1 MRNNLDLNFKLNFK
15 RILFSLIV
23 GVLCTLTFSG
33 SKAYAFSSVS
43 EFLGAG
49 HQPGSA
55 QLIGDTFYFC
65 QGDTTAT
72 YAISYRTIGFKVEV
86 TFNGNTYS
94 FSSPINYRQDGIPGL
109 FNNSREYKD
118 GKTWDLWSIGY
129 HVIVNKLI
137 EIYPGVDFS
146 DLYNKNSSATFTFR
160 GYVTQTTDYEQS
172 WEGYLHPDGST
183 TGVVY
188 CKEDWQPKPYY
199 YMTNKGWADLKSV
212 KRVGSGGDYQ
222 KPDTPDVD
230 TTKVTVDSRNPA
242 KTMLTWYDNME
253 TLFTQ
258 PNENIVIKFTSRASF
273 YDDKARIRS
282 TFYQMTNSQN
292 AHVGTLRMNIA
303 RGSDS
308 TWAGK
313 DDLNYDR
320 GNPWNDQTFTSW
332 DKYLGDYYHNEV
344 WSHRPSGTEVE
355 SKYNLKMVEHAQFY
369 NFYPAAQIKLMD
381 TDSVIKQSGY
391 FEHNKGLRIISD
403 GVAPNYGGL
412 SVTNTN
418 GDSYK
423 ITATG
428 VNDNNTVPVPGSG
441 VMGVNVIVSNS
452 TGELAWIDLPKV
464 SEGTYSATV
473 DLSKYNKEDVNL
485 SLWMQDNVGNN
496 ARYDNLNTIYFG
508 QKLTSTIEDY
518 IYKDDLGIK
527 WTKANSPFYIKQ
539 NGSYKSTAPDSL
551 GAYFLEN
558 KQNVYGSK
566 TSPNGLSLL
575 VNKDSGLSKS
585 TKTNSKGYE
594 FTKGRKESNSKTYL
608 VADTSKESAIYDL
621 YHNLESSN
629 LGFTGKVQYSGE
641 ILGIDNAK
649 PKVEFDGS
657 TNLVVKDDESGL
669 KTVTVTGNF
678 TNKKLTGKEQSIT
691 VNFGNKKTLEVTV
704 TDNVGNSTT
713 VTINKGA
720 EIKPNN
726 PNNPKDQ
733 WEGKSSAYIKATEV
747 LMNDKRRLKVDV
759 SVTVSATSR
768 YEYAYTE
775 ERVDAYGN
783 KYETEVYKWVDYPFR
798 GSFTGSDG
806 TTFDYYTTSTS
817 GKTFTN
823 SYYIDDIDNQSF
835 GPQLT
840 YETTSG
846 DNRVVKVNKLA
857 DLMHTYTFNVS
868 GSADG
873 DNRVSDTLT
882 VDWCSRYDHF
892 KFNLYRLTDDEFN
905 TLSSPVTIFKDRK
918 VEPNNEILMSY
929 LQTGRYRVEV
939 TMYDFNKNP
948 SVTSVLEFEHDQPHR
963 YAQMEMNMTA
973 IKDINWENE
982 IYPIDY
988 KSQEYKFPLGD
999 AYRFN
1004 GHEIAKGYAANYNFA
1019 IPEGLSYSNLKAVY
1033 TIYGKDGYGNEIPL
1047 TGTSSGTS
1055 LSSLD
1060 SRNGTTFLKQTK
1072 DFIKKSDI
1080 IYMKHYLP
1088 SNTVFT
1094 DSSNRVYE
1102 GDVYVKV
1109 KVTADLRN
1117 NGDDYIDVGRI
1128 SGLYKI
1134 YKYTQ
1139 SRTAEDD
1146 LELNKQR

>member
-23 GVLCTLTFSG
+23 GVLCALTFSE
-33 SKAYAFSSVS
+33 SKTYAFNSVRD
-43 EFLGAG
+43 FLNAG
-49 HQPGSA
+49 HKPGSA

-65 QGDTTAT
+65 QGDVTPSTQT
-72 YAISYRTIGFKVEV
+72 YYRTVGFKVEV
-86 TFNGNTYS
+86 EIDSGVYT

-109 FNNSREYKD
+109 FNRVEDVFD
-118 GKTWDLWSIGY
+118 GKTWDLWSINY
-129 HVIVNKLI
+129 HVLVNKLI
-137 EIYPGVDFS
+137 ERYPGVDFS
-146 DLYNKNSSATFTFR
+146 DLYNRDTQATFWFR
-160 GYVTQTTDYEQS
+160 GYVSYTERWGQEWSGFLRADGTIDRVVFCN
-172 WEGYLHPDGST
+172 EG
-183 TGVVY
+183 
-188 CKEDWQPKPYY
+188 QPKPLWF
-199 YMTNKGWADLKSV
+199 MSQEGWNNLVSWKTIGKG
-212 KRVGSGGDYQ
+212 GTYE

-230 TTKVTVDSRNPA
+230 TTKVVVDSRNPA

-292 AHVGTLRMNIA
+292 EHVGTLRMNIA
-303 RGSDS
+303 RDRDD

-320 GNPWNDQTFTSW
+320 GNPWGDQTFTSW

-344 WSHRPSGTEVE
+344 YSHRSSGTEVE

-412 SVTNTN
+412 SVTNTS
-418 GDSYK
+418 GDSYR
-423 ITATG
+423 IVATG
-428 VNDNNTVPVPGSG
+428 VNDNNAVAVPGSG
-441 VMGVNVIVSNS
+441 VMGVNVIVSGS
-452 TGELAWIDLPKV
+452 TGDLAWIDLPKV
-464 SEGTYSATV
+464 SEGTYATTV
-473 DLSKYNKEDVNL
+473 DLSKFNKEDVNL

-496 ARYDNLNTIYFG
+496 VRHDNVGTIYFG

-518 IYKDDLGIK
+518 IYKDDSGIK
-527 WTKANSPFYIKQ
+527 WTKANSQFYIKQ

-551 GAYFLEN
+551 GAYFLED

-566 TSPNGLSLL
+566 TSPNGLTSL
-575 VNKDSGLSKS
+575 VNRDSGLTKS
-585 TKTNSKGYE
+585 TKTNSKGYD
-594 FTKGRKESNSKTYL
+594 FVKGRKESNSKTYL
-608 VADTSKESAIYDL
+608 VADSSKESAIYDL
-621 YHNLESSN
+621 YHNLESSS

-669 KTVTVTGNF
+669 KTITVPGNF

-713 VTINKGA
+713 VTINKGS

-726 PNNPKDQ
+726 PDNPKDQ

-747 LMNDKRRLKVDV
+747 VMNNKRRLKVDV
-759 SVTVSATSR
+759 SVTVSATERREYVRTDVWTDSNGNQHR
-768 YEYAYTE
+768 EDIYEWITH
-775 ERVDAYGN
+775 
-783 KYETEVYKWVDYPFR
+783 PFR

-806 TTFDYYTTSTS
+806 TTFDYYTSSTS

-823 SYYIDDIDNQSF
+823 SYYIDDVDNQSF

-846 DNRVVKVNKLA
+846 DNRVVRVNNLA

-905 TLSSPVTIFKDRK
+905 VLSSPVTIFKDRK

-948 SVTSVLEFEHDQPHR
+948 SVKSVLEFEHDQPHR

-973 IKDINWENE
+973 IKDINWEKE

-1047 TGTSSGTS
+1047 TGTSSGAS
-1055 LSSLD
+1055 LFSLD